1 MGKFVLHRHSLQF
14 LKYRSRYGIFSFY
27 GMTKMQP
34 YTITLIV
41 DTATMIKYNNI
52 WKAKTV
58 CIINDKR

>member
-1 MGKFVLHRHSLQF
+1 MKC
-14 LKYRSRYGIFSFY
+14 RSRYGIFSFY